1 MNKHDDIS
9 VSRYLSYFHRIGSS
23 FLSKSYEKYD
33 IGTGQYQFLI
43 QLYLDDGISHDTL
56 TERISVDKATTTRAI
71 KKLESAGYVR
81 LELNKNDKRKYHI
94 FLTDKAKELKDEI
107 FQVYYLWEA
116 LLVKSLSEEEIENL
130 LSTFKKMYENG
141 LDKLLFK

>member
-56 TERISVDKATTTRAI
+56 TERVSVDKATTTRAI
-71 KKLESAGYVR
+71 KKLEIAGYVR
-81 LELNKNDKRKYHI
+81 L
-94 FLTDKAKELKDEI
+94 
-107 FQVYYLWEA
+107 
-116 LLVKSLSEEEIENL
+116 
-130 LSTFKKMYENG
+130 
-141 LDKLLFK
+141 

>member
-9 VSRYLSYFHRIGSS
+9 VSKYLSYFHRIGSS

-33 IGTGQYQFLI
+33 IGAGQYKFLI

-71 KKLESAGYVR
+71 KKLESSGYVR
-81 LELNKNDKRKYHI
+81 LELNEKDKRKYHI

-107 FQVYYLWEA
+107 FQVYYEWEE
-116 LLVKSLSEEEIENL
+116 LLVKSLSEYEIENL
-130 LSTFKKMYENG
+130 ISTFKKMYENG
-141 LDKLLFK
+141 LDKFLVK